1 MRFLLS
7 IVAFLI
13 LLSVTSFA
21 QVKLPTKQTETK
33 PAPAKQTPAKTP
45 EQKQSYSGPVFTLK
59 VITNTDC
66 KFYVDGELKG
76 IIGTDEAPL
85 KINLKM
91 GDYQLRAVSIDNN
104 EDEFRQ
110 IYTVDKT
117 GMEKF
122 FEIDLKAITEER
134 ERKIVAEQDAAKKEE
149 EQKIIWVEESK
160 NARANYVMKLVMQAD
175 GGGSNG
181 ASVAYEPSFNRYYAV
196 FAGNAAYPLSIFNE
210 EGERINSQPLTAL
223 SDIRGL
229 WYNSKTGN
237 LEANCY
243 DSFGVINY
251 ILDRSGFPVNFNT
264 IFNNKCQPDVHS
276 SGVYDP
282 NRNEI
287 LYYYDGKVYH
297 YNRNTGNLIGTLKL
311 NLPDQNA
318 INQTSIVYTGKN
330 KQEIGLLN
338 YVTKTIYLFDI
349 NTGGITKEVELPPY
363 APCES
368 MFCFAYCNG
377 YFWLFNK
384 SQRAWYGYNY

>member
-223 SDIRGL
+223 SDI
-229 WYNSKTGN
+229 SKS
-237 LEANCY
+237 A
-243 DSFGVINY
+243 
-251 ILDRSGFPVNFNT
+251 
-264 IFNNKCQPDVHS
+264 
-276 SGVYDP
+276 
-282 NRNEI
+282 
-287 LYYYDGKVYH
+287 
-297 YNRNTGNLIGTLKL
+297 
-311 NLPDQNA
+311 
-318 INQTSIVYTGKN
+318 
-330 KQEIGLLN
+330 
-338 YVTKTIYLFDI
+338 
-349 NTGGITKEVELPPY
+349 
-363 APCES
+363 
-368 MFCFAYCNG
+368 
-377 YFWLFNK
+377 
-384 SQRAWYGYNY
+384 